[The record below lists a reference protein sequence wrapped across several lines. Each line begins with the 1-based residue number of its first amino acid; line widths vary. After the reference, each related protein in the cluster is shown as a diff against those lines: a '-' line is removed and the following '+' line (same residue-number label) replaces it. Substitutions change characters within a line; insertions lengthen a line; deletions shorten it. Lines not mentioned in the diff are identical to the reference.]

1 MAESTEQMGSGIDIV
16 KLGVAAL
23 VIIAAIAGFYHFA
36 EQPQLYRV
44 LGLLV
49 LVIAAAGIALT
60 TAKGQALTGFMR
72 TSRTEVRKMV
82 WPTRAE
88 TIQTT
93 GVVVVVVL
101 LVGVFLWLLDMLLG
115 WLMQLVIG

>member
-49 LVIAAAGIALT
+49 LVVAAAGIALT
-60 TAKGQALTGFMR
+60 TAKLTA
-72 TSRTEVRKMV
+72 SNC
-82 WPTRAE
+82 
-88 TIQTT
+88 
-93 GVVVVVVL
+93 
-101 LVGVFLWLLDMLLG
+101 
-115 WLMQLVIG
+115 

>member
-16 KLGVAAL
+16 KLGFAAL

-36 EQPQLYRV
+36 EQPQLYRI

-60 TAKGQALTGFMR
+60 TAKGRALTGFML
-72 TSRTEVRKMV
+72 TSRTEVRKMI

>member
-1 MAESTEQMGSGIDIV
+1 MAESTEQMSSGIDII

-60 TAKGQALTGFMR
+60 TAKGRALTGFMR

>member
-1 MAESTEQMGSGIDIV
+1 
-16 KLGVAAL
+16 
-23 VIIAAIAGFYHFA
+23 
-36 EQPQLYRV
+36 
-44 LGLLV
+44 
-49 LVIAAAGIALT
+49 
-60 TAKGQALTGFMR
+60 
-72 TSRTEVRKMV
+72 MV